1 MSRSLPQDSDL
12 IGVRCSQAWVFF
24 KISPGDSNVL
34 PELRTNDLKFLPDIT
49 HWKVELPGFP
59 GSWGIECLLAIL
71 LLSSFVSLAGS
82 IIKQVHWAGIP
93 RVFVDSWVFNTS
105 QLERPGGPGLWERER
120 IGSSL
125 PPLPLTQ
132 GLWVYPGVLCCGV
145 LVRLKK
151 EVEGR
156 ILGINLLGK
165 LRTRREQGL
174 KVTNN
179 HSFTAL

>member
-49 HWKVELPGFP
+49 HWKVELPGFL

-125 PPLPLTQ
+125 PPTALNPRPL
-132 GLWVYPGVLCCGV
+132 GLSWSVVLWSFGQAEEGGGGKDPWYK
-145 LVRLKK
+145 LVR
-151 EVEGR
+151 E
-156 ILGINLLGK
+156 
-165 LRTRREQGL
+165 T
-174 KVTNN
+174 
-179 HSFTAL
+179 